1 MDLNKKSVN
10 QQGGAMIPN
19 QPGMQQQPQIDP
31 QVMQIT
37 EIFSRSM
44 EEGKQPQEVLIGL
57 MEQEVDQNL
66 IGQALMQLGYE
77 EEAVIQLFE
86 EVQNLQEPQAPSSQ
100 QITNNPEQL
109 ARAEEMQQ
117 QASPMDMNI
126 TPIDQAKSG
135 IEIKPENKGK
145 FTRWAKARDMSVSE
159 AYNKVMG
166 NTDNYPASV
175 VKMANFAKNAAGW
188 KKEEGGDVSNYTEG
202 VRQREGSYNPPNRKY
217 TLDPRFKK
225 EGGEFEP
232 HFMYKGKRK
241 IRAKDMETHLR
252 LKEAGYTHNLPKA
265 QSGIIDDCFGKNNCN
280 SDSEEQA
287 KLEEQARKRA
297 NNPMVNQLNDFLKL
311 TRNGQKNKLTDQ
323 KNNGYISPDPF
334 RVNPALFSN
343 QQIDYGKFINV
354 GSEVYNDFFSKSDKN
369 KDNLADGVFR
379 DMGKKKE
386 MNDRGSLNFDLSS
399 ENINAYKA
407 YKDKLEEEKKFN
419 EATLT
424 PYQQK
429 LKDRNLAQRGT
440 ETEDN
445 QKKEETYNDYE
456 EYFLSILNPMW
467 SRNEANQNSA
477 DNKVQYIMRQGN
489 PDEQTSDELKE
500 SVNFPT
506 LKTDR
511 SFMDRINNIPNTNAG
526 AIYGAGSNAAFKI
539 AGLAN
544 EIFDYNKYN
553 DARKDLRTD
562 TIADNLYGT
571 FTDMNFKRGKGPD
584 INTGI
589 FGSEGDRTT
598 GLYMSKEGGGVNNA
612 GFKALPDYVQSN
624 ILSNMAYGGAKG
636 AEAYLAN
643 KDRAIKRSMGRAQ
656 QGGET
661 IEVDSRM
668 LAKLIAAG
676 ADIEK
681 L

>member
-252 LKEAGYTHNLPKA
+252 LKEAGYTHDEPKA
-265 QSGIIDDCFGKNNCN
+265 QYG
-280 SDSEEQA
+280 
-287 KLEEQARKRA
+287 
-297 NNPMVNQLNDFLKL
+297 
-311 TRNGQKNKLTDQ
+311 
-323 KNNGYISPDPF
+323 GYISPDPF

-354 GSEVYNDFFSKSDKN
+354 GSEVYNDFFSKGDKN

-386 MNDRGSLNFDLSS
+386 MNDKGSLKYEFDLSS

-424 PYQQK
+424 PYEQRLNDLPKGQYGIPYNYN
-429 LKDRNLAQRGT
+429 NLDLGI
-440 ETEDN
+440 
-445 QKKEETYNDYE
+445 
-456 EYFLSILNPMW
+456 FNPMF
-467 SRNEANQNSA
+467 RNEANQISA
-477 DNKVQYIMRQGN
+477 DKILQDRMRQGN

-511 SFMDRINNIPNTNAG
+511 SFMDRVNNIPNTNAA

-544 EIFDYNKYN
+544 EIFDYNKYS

-624 ILSNMAYGGAKG
+624 ILSNMAYGGPKG

>member
-252 LKEAGYTHNLPKA
+252 LKEAGYTHDEPKA
-265 QSGIIDDCFGKNNCN
+265 QYG
-280 SDSEEQA
+280 
-287 KLEEQARKRA
+287 
-297 NNPMVNQLNDFLKL
+297 
-311 TRNGQKNKLTDQ
+311 
-323 KNNGYISPDPF
+323 GYISPDPF

-354 GSEVYNDFFSKSDKN
+354 GSEVYNDFFSKGDKN

-386 MNDRGSLNFDLSS
+386 MNDKGSLKYEFDLSS

-424 PYQQK
+424 PYEQRLNGLPKGQFGIPYNYN
-429 LKDRNLAQRGT
+429 NLDLGI
-440 ETEDN
+440 
-445 QKKEETYNDYE
+445 
-456 EYFLSILNPMW
+456 FNPMF
-467 SRNEANQNSA
+467 RNEANQISA
-477 DNKVQYIMRQGN
+477 DKILQDRMRQGN

-511 SFMDRINNIPNTNAG
+511 SFMDRVNNIPNTNAA

-544 EIFDYNKYN
+544 EIFDYNKYS

-624 ILSNMAYGGAKG
+624 ILSNMAYGGPKG

>member
-1 MDLNKKSVN
+1 
-10 QQGGAMIPN
+10 MIPN
-19 QPGMQQQPQIDP
+19 QTGMQQQPQIDP

-188 KKEEGGDVSNYTEG
+188 KKEEGGGVSNYTEG

-252 LKEAGYTHNLPKA
+252 LKEAGYTHDEPKA
-265 QSGIIDDCFGKNNCN
+265 QYG
-280 SDSEEQA
+280 
-287 KLEEQARKRA
+287 
-297 NNPMVNQLNDFLKL
+297 
-311 TRNGQKNKLTDQ
+311 
-323 KNNGYISPDPF
+323 GYISPDPF

-354 GSEVYNDFFSKSDKN
+354 GSEVYNDFFSKGDKN

-386 MNDRGSLNFDLSS
+386 MNDKGSLKYEFDLSS

-424 PYQQK
+424 PYEQRLNGLPKGQFGIPYNYN
-429 LKDRNLAQRGT
+429 NLDLGI
-440 ETEDN
+440 
-445 QKKEETYNDYE
+445 
-456 EYFLSILNPMW
+456 FNPMF
-467 SRNEANQNSA
+467 RNEANQISA
-477 DNKVQYIMRQGN
+477 DKILQDRMRQGN

-511 SFMDRINNIPNTNAG
+511 SFMDRVNNIPNTNAA

-544 EIFDYNKYN
+544 EIFDYNKYS

-624 ILSNMAYGGAKG
+624 ILSNMAYGGPKG

>member
-1 MDLNKKSVN
+1 
-10 QQGGAMIPN
+10 MIPN

-44 EEGKQPQEVLIGL
+44 EEGRQPQEVLIGL

-188 KKEEGGDVSNYTEG
+188 KKEEGGGVSNYTEG

-297 NNPMVNQLNDFLKL
+297 NNLMVNQLNDFLKS
-311 TRNGQKNKLTDQ
+311 TRDGQKNKLTDQ

-379 DMGKKKE
+379 DMSKKKE
-386 MNDRGSLNFDLSS
+386 RNDRRPPRNNTYNFELDVSPANLSA
-399 ENINAYKA
+399 IDAY
-407 YKDKLEEEKKFN
+407 YKKLEEEKKFN

-424 PYQQK
+424 PYEQRLNDLPKGQYGIPYNYN
-429 LKDRNLAQRGT
+429 NLALGI
-440 ETEDN
+440 
-445 QKKEETYNDYE
+445 
-456 EYFLSILNPMW
+456 FNPM
-467 SRNEANQNSA
+467 SRGDSDQFYA
-477 DNKVQYIMRQGN
+477 DKILQDRMREGN

-571 FTDMNFKRGKGPD
+571 FTDMNFKRGQGPD

-624 ILSNMAYGGAKG
+624 ILSNMAYGGPKG

>member
-86 EVQNLQEPQAPSSQ
+86 EVQNLQKPQSPSPQ

-117 QASPMDMNI
+117 QSSPMDMNI
-126 TPIDQAKSG
+126 TSIDQAKSG

-188 KKEEGGDVSNYTEG
+188 KKEEGGE
-202 VRQREGSYNPPNRKY
+202 QKA
-217 TLDPRFKK
+217 
-225 EGGEFEP
+225 FEP

-252 LKEAGYTHNLPKA
+252 LKEAGYTHDEPKA
-265 QSGIIDDCFGKNNCN
+265 QYG
-280 SDSEEQA
+280 
-287 KLEEQARKRA
+287 
-297 NNPMVNQLNDFLKL
+297 
-311 TRNGQKNKLTDQ
+311 
-323 KNNGYISPDPF
+323 GYISPDPF

-354 GSEVYNDFFSKSDKN
+354 GSEVYNDFFSKGDKN

-386 MNDRGSLNFDLSS
+386 MNDKGSLKYEFDLSS

-424 PYQQK
+424 PYEQRLNGLPKGQFGIPYNYN
-429 LKDRNLAQRGT
+429 NLDLGI
-440 ETEDN
+440 
-445 QKKEETYNDYE
+445 
-456 EYFLSILNPMW
+456 FNPMF
-467 SRNEANQNSA
+467 RNEANQISA
-477 DNKVQYIMRQGN
+477 DKILQDRMRQGN

-511 SFMDRINNIPNTNAG
+511 SFMDRVNNIPNTNAA

-544 EIFDYNKYN
+544 EIFDYNKYS

-624 ILSNMAYGGAKG
+624 ILSNMAYGGPKG

>member
-188 KKEEGGDVSNYTEG
+188 KKEEGGDVFNYTEG

-407 YKDKLEEEKKFN
+407 YKDKLEKEKKFN

-424 PYQQK
+424 PYEQRLNDLPKGQYGIPYNYN
-429 LKDRNLAQRGT
+429 NLALG
-440 ETEDN
+440 
-445 QKKEETYNDYE
+445 
-456 EYFLSILNPMW
+456 ILNPM
-467 SRNEANQNSA
+467 SRGDSDQFYA
-477 DNKVQYIMRQGN
+477 DKILQDRMRKGN

>member
-1 MDLNKKSVN
+1 
-10 QQGGAMIPN
+10 MIPN

-252 LKEAGYTHNLPKA
+252 LKEAGYTHDEPKA
-265 QSGIIDDCFGKNNCN
+265 QYG
-280 SDSEEQA
+280 
-287 KLEEQARKRA
+287 
-297 NNPMVNQLNDFLKL
+297 
-311 TRNGQKNKLTDQ
+311 
-323 KNNGYISPDPF
+323 GYISPDPF

-354 GSEVYNDFFSKSDKN
+354 GSEVYNDFFSKGDKN

-386 MNDRGSLNFDLSS
+386 MNDKGSLKYEFDLSS

-424 PYQQK
+424 PYEQRLNGLPKGQFGIPYNYN
-429 LKDRNLAQRGT
+429 NLDLGI
-440 ETEDN
+440 
-445 QKKEETYNDYE
+445 
-456 EYFLSILNPMW
+456 FNPMF
-467 SRNEANQNSA
+467 RNEANQISA
-477 DNKVQYIMRQGN
+477 DKILQDRMRQGN

-511 SFMDRINNIPNTNAG
+511 SFMDRVNNIPNTNAA

-544 EIFDYNKYN
+544 EIFDYNKYS

-624 ILSNMAYGGAKG
+624 ILSNMAYGGPKG

>member
-117 QASPMDMNI
+117 QASSMDMNI

-188 KKEEGGDVSNYTEG
+188 KKEEGGE
-202 VRQREGSYNPPNRKY
+202 QKA
-217 TLDPRFKK
+217 
-225 EGGEFEP
+225 FEP

-297 NNPMVNQLNDFLKL
+297 NNLMVNQLNDFLKS
-311 TRNGQKNKLTDQ
+311 TRDGQKNKLTDQ

-354 GSEVYNDFFSKSDKN
+354 GSEVYNDFFSKGDKN

-429 LKDRNLAQRGT
+429 LKDRNLAQWGT

-456 EYFLSILNPMW
+456 DYFSRIFNPM
-467 SRNEANQNSA
+467 SRGDSDQFYA
-477 DNKVQYIMRQGN
+477 DKILQDRMRQGN

-571 FTDMNFKRGKGPD
+571 FTDMNFKRGQGPD

-624 ILSNMAYGGAKG
+624 ILSNMAYGGPKG

>member
-252 LKEAGYTHNLPKA
+252 LKEAGYTHDEPKA
-265 QSGIIDDCFGKNNCN
+265 QYG
-280 SDSEEQA
+280 
-287 KLEEQARKRA
+287 
-297 NNPMVNQLNDFLKL
+297 
-311 TRNGQKNKLTDQ
+311 
-323 KNNGYISPDPF
+323 GYISPDPF

-354 GSEVYNDFFSKSDKN
+354 GSEVYNDFFSKGDKN

-386 MNDRGSLNFDLSS
+386 MNDKGSLKYEFDLSS

-424 PYQQK
+424 PYEQRLNGLPKGQFGIPYNYN
-429 LKDRNLAQRGT
+429 NLDLGI
-440 ETEDN
+440 
-445 QKKEETYNDYE
+445 
-456 EYFLSILNPMW
+456 FNPMF
-467 SRNEANQNSA
+467 RNEANQISA
-477 DNKVQYIMRQGN
+477 DKILQDRMRQGN

-511 SFMDRINNIPNTNAG
+511 SFMDRVNNIPNTNAA

-544 EIFDYNKYN
+544 EIFDYNKYS

>member
-1 MDLNKKSVN
+1 MNMDLNKKSVN

-19 QPGMQQQPQIDP
+19 QPGMQQQPQVDP
-31 QVMQIT
+31 QVMQIS

-44 EEGKQPQEVLIGL
+44 EEGRQPQEVLIGL

-77 EEAVIQLFE
+77 EEAIIQLFE

-159 AYNKVMG
+159 AYNKVMS

-188 KKEEGGDVSNYTEG
+188 KKEEGGE
-202 VRQREGSYNPPNRKY
+202 QKA
-217 TLDPRFKK
+217 
-225 EGGEFEP
+225 FEP

-252 LKEAGYTHNLPKA
+252 LKEAGYTHDEPKA
-265 QSGIIDDCFGKNNCN
+265 QYG
-280 SDSEEQA
+280 
-287 KLEEQARKRA
+287 
-297 NNPMVNQLNDFLKL
+297 
-311 TRNGQKNKLTDQ
+311 
-323 KNNGYISPDPF
+323 GYISPDPI
-334 RVNPALFSN
+334 RINPALFSN
-343 QQIDYGKFINV
+343 QKIDYGKFINV
-354 GSEVYNDFFSKSDKN
+354 GSEIYNDFFSKSDKN

-386 MNDRGSLNFDLSS
+386 MNDRRSLKFDLSS

-407 YKDKLEEEKKFN
+407 YKDKLEEEKKLKQ
-419 EATLT
+419 ATLT
-424 PYQQK
+424 PYE
-429 LKDRNLAQRGT
+429 QRL
-440 ETEDN
+440 
-445 QKKEETYNDYE
+445 NDLPKGQYGIP
-456 EYFLSILNPMW
+456 FLSDEYNNYNNLVSGILNPM
-467 SRNEANQNSA
+467 SRNDSNQ
-477 DNKVQYIMRQGN
+477 VYIDTILQDRMRQGN
-489 PDEQTSDELKE
+489 PDEQTSDELAE
-500 SVNFPT
+500 LVNFPT
-506 LKTDR
+506 LKSDR
-511 SFMDRINNIPNTNAG
+511 SFMDRVNNIPNTNAA
-526 AIYGAGSNAAFKI
+526 AIYGAGSNAAVKI

-562 TIADNLYGT
+562 VIADNLYGT

-624 ILSNMAYGGAKG
+624 ILSNMAYGGPKG

-661 IEVDSRM
+661 IEVDSKM

>member
-1 MDLNKKSVN
+1 MNMDLNKKSVN

-19 QPGMQQQPQIDP
+19 QPGMQQQPQVDP
-31 QVMQIT
+31 QVMQIS

-44 EEGKQPQEVLIGL
+44 EEGRQPQEVLIGL

-77 EEAVIQLFE
+77 EEAIIQLFE

-159 AYNKVMG
+159 AYNKVMS

-175 VKMANFAKNAAGW
+175 VKMANFAKNAAKF
-188 KKEEGGDVSNYTEG
+188 KKQEGGEQTPEMKQYLEALAFNKEA
-202 VRQREGSYNPPNRKY
+202 RQAIGTNDKEKLKQLRIDKPYNANDLARDFSELQKLRQAAGLGSMEELSILFPHAGQQIRGTVNEMFQTN
-217 TLDPRFKK
+217 FK
-225 EGGEFEP
+225 EGGEFKP

-252 LKEAGYTHNLPKA
+252 LKEAGYTHDEPKA
-265 QSGIIDDCFGKNNCN
+265 QYG
-280 SDSEEQA
+280 
-287 KLEEQARKRA
+287 
-297 NNPMVNQLNDFLKL
+297 
-311 TRNGQKNKLTDQ
+311 
-323 KNNGYISPDPF
+323 GYISPDPF

-343 QQIDYGKFINV
+343 QKIDYGKFINV
-354 GSEVYNDFFSKSDKN
+354 GSEIYNDFFSKSDKN

-386 MNDRGSLNFDLSS
+386 MNDRRSFKFDLSS

-407 YKDKLEEEKKFN
+407 YKDKLEEEKKLKQ
-419 EATLT
+419 ATLT
-424 PYQQK
+424 PYE
-429 LKDRNLAQRGT
+429 QRLNDLPKGQVGT
-440 ETEDN
+440 ETD
-445 QKKEETYNDYE
+445 E
-456 EYFLSILNPMW
+456 EYNYYNNLFSGIFNPM
-467 SRNEANQNSA
+467 SRNDSNQVYM
-477 DNKVQYIMRQGN
+477 DTVLQDEMRQGN
-489 PDEQTSDELKE
+489 PDEQTSDELAE
-500 SVNFPT
+500 LVNFPT
-506 LKTDR
+506 LKSDR
-511 SFMDRINNIPNTNAG
+511 SFMDRVNNIPNTNAA
-526 AIYGAGSNAAFKI
+526 AIYGAGSNAAVKI

-562 TIADNLYGT
+562 VIADNLYGT
-571 FTDMNFKRGKGPD
+571 FTDMNFKRGQGPD

-624 ILSNMAYGGAKG
+624 ILSNMAYGGPKG
-636 AEAYLAN
+636 SEAYLAN
-643 KDRAIKRSMGRAQ
+643 RDRAIKRSMGRAQ

>member
-188 KKEEGGDVSNYTEG
+188 NKAQDGVEIQKLSPDGRNIITEKNGMTILTDNPYDNQDAKSQLQDIETQIKLLQLQQQAAIAKAQAQHNAKKVLLNE
-202 VRQREGSYNPPNRKY
+202 Q
-217 TLDPRFKK
+217 K

-252 LKEAGYTHNLPKA
+252 LKEAGYTHDEPKA
-265 QSGIIDDCFGKNNCN
+265 QYG
-280 SDSEEQA
+280 
-287 KLEEQARKRA
+287 
-297 NNPMVNQLNDFLKL
+297 
-311 TRNGQKNKLTDQ
+311 
-323 KNNGYISPDPF
+323 GYISPDPF

-354 GSEVYNDFFSKSDKN
+354 GSEVYNDFFSKGDKN

-386 MNDRGSLNFDLSS
+386 MNDKGSLKYEFDLSS

-424 PYQQK
+424 PYEQRLNGLPKGQFGIPYNYN
-429 LKDRNLAQRGT
+429 NLDLGI
-440 ETEDN
+440 
-445 QKKEETYNDYE
+445 
-456 EYFLSILNPMW
+456 FNPMF
-467 SRNEANQNSA
+467 RNEANQISA
-477 DNKVQYIMRQGN
+477 DKILQDRMRQGN

-511 SFMDRINNIPNTNAG
+511 SFMDRVNNIPNTNAA

-544 EIFDYNKYN
+544 EIFDYNKYS

-624 ILSNMAYGGAKG
+624 ILSNMAYGGPKG

>member
-252 LKEAGYTHNLPKA
+252 LKEAGYTHDEPKA
-265 QSGIIDDCFGKNNCN
+265 QYG
-280 SDSEEQA
+280 
-287 KLEEQARKRA
+287 
-297 NNPMVNQLNDFLKL
+297 
-311 TRNGQKNKLTDQ
+311 
-323 KNNGYISPDPF
+323 GYISPDPF

-354 GSEVYNDFFSKSDKN
+354 GSEVYNDFFSKGDKN

-386 MNDRGSLNFDLSS
+386 INDKGSLKYEFDLSS

-424 PYQQK
+424 PYEQRLNCLPKGQFGIPYNYN
-429 LKDRNLAQRGT
+429 NLDLGI
-440 ETEDN
+440 
-445 QKKEETYNDYE
+445 
-456 EYFLSILNPMW
+456 FNPMF
-467 SRNEANQNSA
+467 RNEANQISA
-477 DNKVQYIMRQGN
+477 DKILQDRMRQGN

-511 SFMDRINNIPNTNAG
+511 SFMDRVNNIPNTNAA

-544 EIFDYNKYN
+544 EIFDYNKYS

-598 GLYMSKEGGGVNNA
+598 GLYISKEGGGVNNA

-624 ILSNMAYGGAKG
+624 ILSNMAYGGPKG

>member
-19 QPGMQQQPQIDP
+19 QTGMQQQPQIDP

-86 EVQNLQEPQAPSSQ
+86 EVQNLQKPQSPSPQ
-100 QITNNPEQL
+100 QITSNPEQL

-117 QASPMDMNI
+117 QSSPMDMNI
-126 TPIDQAKSG
+126 TSIDRAKSG

-188 KKEEGGDVSNYTEG
+188 NKAQDGVEIQKLSPDGRNIITEKNGMTILTDNPYDNQDAKSQLQDIETQIKLLQLQQQAAIAKAQAQHNAKKVLLNE
-202 VRQREGSYNPPNRKY
+202 Q
-217 TLDPRFKK
+217 K

-252 LKEAGYTHNLPKA
+252 LKEAGYTHDEPKA
-265 QSGIIDDCFGKNNCN
+265 QYG
-280 SDSEEQA
+280 
-287 KLEEQARKRA
+287 
-297 NNPMVNQLNDFLKL
+297 
-311 TRNGQKNKLTDQ
+311 
-323 KNNGYISPDPF
+323 GYIPPDPF

-343 QQIDYGKFINV
+343 QQIDLGKFINV
-354 GSEVYNDFFSKSDKN
+354 GSELYNDFFSKSDKN

-379 DMGKKKE
+379 DMSKKKE
-386 MNDRGSLNFDLSS
+386 RNDRRPPRNNTYNFELDVSPANLSA
-399 ENINAYKA
+399 IDAY
-407 YKDKLEEEKKFN
+407 YKKLEEEKKFN

-424 PYQQK
+424 PYEQRLNDLPKGQYGIPYNYN
-429 LKDRNLAQRGT
+429 NLALG
-440 ETEDN
+440 
-445 QKKEETYNDYE
+445 
-456 EYFLSILNPMW
+456 SLNPMF
-467 SRNEANQNSA
+467 RNEANQFYA
-477 DNKVQYIMRQGN
+477 DKILQDRMREGN
-489 PDEQTSDELKE
+489 QTSDEMYE
-500 SVNFPT
+500 FINQPIVEP
-506 LKTDR
+506 DR
-511 SFMDRINNIPNTNAG
+511 SFMDRVRNIPNTNAA
-526 AIYGAGSNAAFKI
+526 AIYGAGSNAAVKI

-544 EIFDYNKYN
+544 DIFDYNKFK
-553 DARKDLRTD
+553 DAKRDLRTVD
-562 TIADNLYGT
+562 TIADNVYGT
-571 FTDMNFKRGKGPD
+571 VTDMNFKRGQGPD

-624 ILSNMAYGGAKG
+624 ILSNMAYGGPKG

>member
-1 MDLNKKSVN
+1 
-10 QQGGAMIPN
+10 MIPN

-188 KKEEGGDVSNYTEG
+188 KKEEGGGVSNYTEG

-252 LKEAGYTHNLPKA
+252 LKEAGYTHDEPKA
-265 QSGIIDDCFGKNNCN
+265 QYG
-280 SDSEEQA
+280 
-287 KLEEQARKRA
+287 
-297 NNPMVNQLNDFLKL
+297 
-311 TRNGQKNKLTDQ
+311 
-323 KNNGYISPDPF
+323 GYISPDPF

-354 GSEVYNDFFSKSDKN
+354 GSEVYNDFFSKGDKN

-386 MNDRGSLNFDLSS
+386 MNDKGSLKYEFDLSS

-424 PYQQK
+424 PYEQRLNGLPKGQFGIPYNYN
-429 LKDRNLAQRGT
+429 NLDLGI
-440 ETEDN
+440 
-445 QKKEETYNDYE
+445 
-456 EYFLSILNPMW
+456 FNPMF
-467 SRNEANQNSA
+467 RNEANQISA
-477 DNKVQYIMRQGN
+477 DKILQDRMRQGN

-511 SFMDRINNIPNTNAG
+511 SFMDRVNNIPNTNAA

-544 EIFDYNKYN
+544 EIFDYNKYS

-571 FTDMNFKRGKGPD
+571 FTDKNFKRGKGPD

-624 ILSNMAYGGAKG
+624 ILSNMAYGGPKG

>member
-1 MDLNKKSVN
+1 
-10 QQGGAMIPN
+10 
-19 QPGMQQQPQIDP
+19 
-31 QVMQIT
+31 
-37 EIFSRSM
+37 
-44 EEGKQPQEVLIGL
+44 
-57 MEQEVDQNL
+57 
-66 IGQALMQLGYE
+66 
-77 EEAVIQLFE
+77 
-86 EVQNLQEPQAPSSQ
+86 
-100 QITNNPEQL
+100 
-109 ARAEEMQQ
+109 
-117 QASPMDMNI
+117 MDMNI

-252 LKEAGYTHNLPKA
+252 LKEAGYTHDEPKA
-265 QSGIIDDCFGKNNCN
+265 QYG
-280 SDSEEQA
+280 
-287 KLEEQARKRA
+287 
-297 NNPMVNQLNDFLKL
+297 
-311 TRNGQKNKLTDQ
+311 
-323 KNNGYISPDPF
+323 GYISPDPF

-354 GSEVYNDFFSKSDKN
+354 GSEVYNDFFSKGDKN

-386 MNDRGSLNFDLSS
+386 MNDKGSLKYEFDLSS

-424 PYQQK
+424 PYEQRLNGLPKGQFGIPYNYN
-429 LKDRNLAQRGT
+429 NLDLGI
-440 ETEDN
+440 
-445 QKKEETYNDYE
+445 
-456 EYFLSILNPMW
+456 FNPMF
-467 SRNEANQNSA
+467 RNEANQISA
-477 DNKVQYIMRQGN
+477 DKILQDRMRQGN

-511 SFMDRINNIPNTNAG
+511 SFMDRVNNIPNTNAA

-544 EIFDYNKYN
+544 EIFDYNKYS

-624 ILSNMAYGGAKG
+624 ILSNMAYGGPKG

>member
-19 QPGMQQQPQIDP
+19 QSGMQQQPQIDP

-86 EVQNLQEPQAPSSQ
+86 EVQNLQEPQSPSPQ

-424 PYQQK
+424 PYEQRLNDLPKGQYGIPYNYN
-429 LKDRNLAQRGT
+429 NLAL
-440 ETEDN
+440 DI
-445 QKKEETYNDYE
+445 
-456 EYFLSILNPMW
+456 FNPMYRGD
-467 SRNEANQNSA
+467 SDQFYA
-477 DNKVQYIMRQGN
+477 DKILQDRMREGN

-571 FTDMNFKRGKGPD
+571 FTDMNFKRGQGPD

>member
-1 MDLNKKSVN
+1 
-10 QQGGAMIPN
+10 
-19 QPGMQQQPQIDP
+19 
-31 QVMQIT
+31 
-37 EIFSRSM
+37 
-44 EEGKQPQEVLIGL
+44 
-57 MEQEVDQNL
+57 
-66 IGQALMQLGYE
+66 
-77 EEAVIQLFE
+77 
-86 EVQNLQEPQAPSSQ
+86 
-100 QITNNPEQL
+100 
-109 ARAEEMQQ
+109 
-117 QASPMDMNI
+117 
-126 TPIDQAKSG
+126 
-135 IEIKPENKGK
+135 
-145 FTRWAKARDMSVSE
+145 MSVSE

-188 KKEEGGDVSNYTEG
+188 NKAQDGVEIQKLSPDGRNIITEKNGMTILTDNPYDNQDAKSQLQDIETQIKLLQLQQQAAIAKAQAQHNAKKVLLNE
-202 VRQREGSYNPPNRKY
+202 Q
-217 TLDPRFKK
+217 K

-252 LKEAGYTHNLPKA
+252 LKEAGYTHDEPKA
-265 QSGIIDDCFGKNNCN
+265 QYG
-280 SDSEEQA
+280 
-287 KLEEQARKRA
+287 
-297 NNPMVNQLNDFLKL
+297 
-311 TRNGQKNKLTDQ
+311 
-323 KNNGYISPDPF
+323 GYIPPDPF

-343 QQIDYGKFINV
+343 QQIDLGKFINV
-354 GSEVYNDFFSKSDKN
+354 GSEIYNDFFSKSDKN

-379 DMGKKKE
+379 DMSKKKE
-386 MNDRGSLNFDLSS
+386 RNDRRPPRNNTYNFELDVSPANLSA
-399 ENINAYKA
+399 IDAY
-407 YKDKLEEEKKFN
+407 YKKLEEEKKFN

-424 PYQQK
+424 PYEQRLNDLPKGQYGIPYNYN
-429 LKDRNLAQRGT
+429 NLALGI
-440 ETEDN
+440 
-445 QKKEETYNDYE
+445 
-456 EYFLSILNPMW
+456 FNPMF
-467 SRNEANQNSA
+467 RNEANQISA
-477 DNKVQYIMRQGN
+477 DKILQDRMREGN
-489 PDEQTSDELKE
+489 QTSDEMYDFINQPIVE
-500 SVNFPT
+500 P
-506 LKTDR
+506 DR
-511 SFMDRINNIPNTNAG
+511 SFMDRVRNIPNTNAA
-526 AIYGAGSNAAFKI
+526 AIYGAGSNAAVKI

-544 EIFDYNKYN
+544 DIFDYNKFK
-553 DARKDLRTD
+553 DAKRDLRTVD
-562 TIADNLYGT
+562 TIADNVYGT
-571 FTDMNFKRGKGPD
+571 VTDMNFKRGQGPD

>member
-19 QPGMQQQPQIDP
+19 QSGMQQQPQIDP

-188 KKEEGGDVSNYTEG
+188 KKEEGGE
-202 VRQREGSYNPPNRKY
+202 QKA
-217 TLDPRFKK
+217 
-225 EGGEFEP
+225 FEP

-252 LKEAGYTHNLPKA
+252 LKEAGYTHDEPKA
-265 QSGIIDDCFGKNNCN
+265 QYG
-280 SDSEEQA
+280 
-287 KLEEQARKRA
+287 
-297 NNPMVNQLNDFLKL
+297 
-311 TRNGQKNKLTDQ
+311 
-323 KNNGYISPDPF
+323 GYISPDPF

-354 GSEVYNDFFSKSDKN
+354 GSEVYNDFFSKGDKN

-429 LKDRNLAQRGT
+429 LKDRNLAQWGT

-456 EYFLSILNPMW
+456 DYFSRILNPTLY
-467 SRNEANQNSA
+467 RDEANQISA
-477 DNKVQYIMRQGN
+477 DSKVQYDMRQGN

-571 FTDMNFKRGKGPD
+571 FTDMNF
-584 INTGI
+584 
-589 FGSEGDRTT
+589 
-598 GLYMSKEGGGVNNA
+598 
-612 GFKALPDYVQSN
+612 
-624 ILSNMAYGGAKG
+624 
-636 AEAYLAN
+636 
-643 KDRAIKRSMGRAQ
+643 
-656 QGGET
+656 
-661 IEVDSRM
+661 
-668 LAKLIAAG
+668 
-676 ADIEK
+676 
-681 L
+681 

>member
-19 QPGMQQQPQIDP
+19 QPGMQQQPQVDP
-31 QVMQIT
+31 QVMQIS

-44 EEGKQPQEVLIGL
+44 EEGRQPQEVLIGL

-77 EEAVIQLFE
+77 EEAIIQLFE

-159 AYNKVMG
+159 AYNKVMS

-188 KKEEGGDVSNYTEG
+188 KKEEGGE
-202 VRQREGSYNPPNRKY
+202 QKA
-217 TLDPRFKK
+217 
-225 EGGEFEP
+225 FEP

-252 LKEAGYTHNLPKA
+252 LKEAGYTHDEPKA
-265 QSGIIDDCFGKNNCN
+265 QYG
-280 SDSEEQA
+280 
-287 KLEEQARKRA
+287 
-297 NNPMVNQLNDFLKL
+297 
-311 TRNGQKNKLTDQ
+311 
-323 KNNGYISPDPF
+323 GYISPDPI
-334 RVNPALFSN
+334 RINPALFSN
-343 QQIDYGKFINV
+343 QKIDYGKFINV
-354 GSEVYNDFFSKSDKN
+354 GSEIYNDFFSKSDKN

-386 MNDRGSLNFDLSS
+386 MNDRRSLKFDLSS

-407 YKDKLEEEKKFN
+407 YKDKLEEEKKLKQ
-419 EATLT
+419 ATLT
-424 PYQQK
+424 PYE
-429 LKDRNLAQRGT
+429 QRL
-440 ETEDN
+440 
-445 QKKEETYNDYE
+445 NDLPKGQYGIP
-456 EYFLSILNPMW
+456 FLSDEYNNYNNLVSGILNPM
-467 SRNEANQNSA
+467 SRNDSNQ
-477 DNKVQYIMRQGN
+477 VYIDTILQDRMRQGN
-489 PDEQTSDELKE
+489 PDEQTSDELAE
-500 SVNFPT
+500 LVNFPT
-506 LKTDR
+506 LKSDR
-511 SFMDRINNIPNTNAG
+511 SFMDRVNNIPNTNAA
-526 AIYGAGSNAAFKI
+526 AIYGAGSNAAVKI

-562 TIADNLYGT
+562 VIADNLYGT

-624 ILSNMAYGGAKG
+624 ILSNMAYGGPKG

-661 IEVDSRM
+661 IEVDSKM

>member
-1 MDLNKKSVN
+1 
-10 QQGGAMIPN
+10 MIPN
-19 QPGMQQQPQIDP
+19 QTGMQQQPQIDP

-252 LKEAGYTHNLPKA
+252 LKEAGYTHDEPKA
-265 QSGIIDDCFGKNNCN
+265 QYG
-280 SDSEEQA
+280 
-287 KLEEQARKRA
+287 
-297 NNPMVNQLNDFLKL
+297 
-311 TRNGQKNKLTDQ
+311 
-323 KNNGYISPDPF
+323 GYISPDPF

-354 GSEVYNDFFSKSDKN
+354 GSEVYNDFFSKGDKN

-386 MNDRGSLNFDLSS
+386 MNDKGSLKYEFDLSS

-424 PYQQK
+424 PYEQRLNGLPKGQFGIPYNYN
-429 LKDRNLAQRGT
+429 NLDLGI
-440 ETEDN
+440 
-445 QKKEETYNDYE
+445 
-456 EYFLSILNPMW
+456 FNPMF
-467 SRNEANQNSA
+467 RNEANQISA
-477 DNKVQYIMRQGN
+477 DKILQDRMRQGN

-511 SFMDRINNIPNTNAG
+511 SFMDRVNNIPNTNAA

-544 EIFDYNKYN
+544 EIFDYNKYS

-624 ILSNMAYGGAKG
+624 ILSNMAYGGPKG